1 MAGAGEDAERPGYAE
16 LVAGLAAA
24 NARVAELEA
33 LVAELRAKLGKNSR
47 NSSKPPSSDGL
58 SKPPVNKDRSLRRRS
73 GRRPGGQEG
82 HEGAHLER
90 VEVPDKEIGHDPEGS
105 CEECGRDLADAELLE
120 GGERRQ
126 VFDLPERIVMRVV
139 EHVARVRRCVGCG
152 RVHVGRFP
160 ESVKA
165 PAQYG
170 ERIKALGVY
179 LHVFQHIPYERAC
192 QLLLDLA
199 GVEISTG
206 TIKAWVDRAAAGLT
220 AFDEELRKL
229 LICEPVVGL
238 DETGARIAGRLRWV
252 HVACTENLTRYSVHE
267 KRGRQAMDDAGVLPD
282 FDGIALHDG
291 YASYATYQQ
300 ARHALCGAHHLREL
314 IGAQETGEVW
324 AAGMGCLL
332 LDTHEA
338 VEEAKAAGRD
348 ALSEDALAELHD
360 CYRELIAMG
369 HEEHPGLAESAGRRM
384 KRSDPENLLL
394 RLDAKEQEAL
404 RFAHDFRVSFTNNLS
419 ERDLRMTKLQIKIS
433 GCWRTM
439 EGAERFLAVRSYIST
454 ARKQGHRPLD
464 VLGKLTAG
472 QPWLPAAA
480 ET

>member
-1 MAGAGEDAERPGYAE
+1 VAGAGEDAERPGYAE

>member
-1 MAGAGEDAERPGYAE
+1 MGAGADAERSSYAE
-16 LVAGLAAA
+16 LAAGLVAA
-24 NARVAELEA
+24 NARIAELEV

-73 GRRPGGQEG
+73 GRRPGGQE
-82 HEGAHLER
+82 
-90 VEVPDKEIGHDPEGS
+90 
-105 CEECGRDLADAELLE
+105 
-120 GGERRQ
+120 
-126 VFDLPERIVMRVV
+126 
-139 EHVARVRRCVGCG
+139 
-152 RVHVGRFP
+152 
-160 ESVKA
+160 
-165 PAQYG
+165 YG

-206 TIKAWVDRAAAGLT
+206 TLKAWVDRAAAGLCE
-220 AFDEELRKL
+220 FDEELRKL

-238 DETGARIAGRLRWV
+238 DETGARIAGRLGWV

-267 KRGRQAMDDAGVLPD
+267 KRGRRAMDDAGVLPD

-314 IGAQETGEVW
+314 IGAQEAGEVW

-332 LDTHEA
+332 LDTNEA
-338 VEEAKAAGRD
+338 VRHAKATGLKALGR
-348 ALSEDALAELHD
+348 EALAELHD

-369 HEEHPGLAESAGRRM
+369 HEVRARLPRELHQQPQRARSPDDEAAGQDLRLLAHDGGRRALPG
-384 KRSDPENLLL
+384 RALLHLDRAQAGPAPPGRAREAHSRPTLAASRRRDLSGPSVTAAIIAGQAWASDP
-394 RLDAKEQEAL
+394 DAT
-404 RFAHDFRVSFTNNLS
+404 DPG
-419 ERDLRMTKLQIKIS
+419 S
-433 GCWRTM
+433 GCRRPRAPVPRRRARIASRRRAGPSGCCSTRSRP
-439 EGAERFLAVRSYIST
+439 ERSIST
-454 ARKQGHRPLD
+454 
-464 VLGKLTAG
+464 
-472 QPWLPAAA
+472 
-480 ET
+480 